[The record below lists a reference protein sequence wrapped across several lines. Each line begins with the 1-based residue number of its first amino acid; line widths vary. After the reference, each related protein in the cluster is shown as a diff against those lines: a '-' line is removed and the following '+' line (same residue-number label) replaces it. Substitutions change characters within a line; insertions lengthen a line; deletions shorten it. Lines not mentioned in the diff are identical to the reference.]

1 MEQVFKIFDELMGTT
16 KKSEKAAILIR
27 NQGNRLFTS
36 TLKWLLDPF
45 VLTGISSK
53 KLSKNVSYDTTPI
66 QTWEDMMVYF
76 ENHHT
81 GSDDDIRIV
90 QGFIESQPEEQR
102 EYYRA
107 LVAKSLKLGV
117 DAKSVNA
124 VYGKNFVPNFEI
136 QLAEKYFEKPEKVV
150 GEFTLTEKLDGYRL
164 ATLIHD
170 GKIEFFSRQGQLV
183 DGLIEIEA
191 DLSQLCKEKKI
202 CNAFFDG
209 ELVAINCEKLTSAK
223 NYKIVTTTAR
233 KKGIKTGLK
242 YMVFDTLRYEDFIE
256 QTCDTEYWK
265 RRALLEKVFADNK
278 FTHVCLLPVLYQ
290 GSDKEMITEYLNK
303 ARENSKEGIMVNLNE
318 GMYEFKRTYN
328 LLKVKVMQDADLRI
342 VDVYEGTGE
351 NKGKLGG
358 VIVEFIY
365 QDKHY
370 FCGCGSGFN
379 EKERVEYWEHPELI
393 VGKIATIS
401 YFEITKNDDDGYG
414 LRFAIWTH
422 RIRFDKNEISMH

>member
-1 MEQVFKIFDELMGTT
+1 MEQVFKIFEELMSTT

-27 NQGNRLFTS
+27 NQGIRLFIS

-66 QTWEDMMVYF
+66 QTWEDMMAYF

-90 QGFIESQPEEQR
+90 QGFIESQPEEQC

-107 LVAKSLKLGV
+107 LITKSLKLGV

-136 QLAEKYFEKPEKVV
+136 QLAEKYFNNPEKVV

-164 ATLIHD
+164 ATIIHD
-170 GKIEFFSRQGQLV
+170 DKIEFFSRQGQPV
-183 DGLIEIEA
+183 EGLIEVEA
-191 DLSQLCKEKKI
+191 DLSQFCKERKI
-202 CNAFFDG
+202 HNAFFDG
-209 ELVAINCEKLTSAK
+209 ELVAINCEELTSAE

-242 YMVFDTLRYEDFIE
+242 YMIFDTVKYEDFVE

-265 RRALLEKVFADNK
+265 RRALLERVFDDNK

-303 ARENSKEGIMVNLNE
+303 ARENSKEGIMINLNT

-358 VIVEFIY
+358 VVVEFIY
-365 QDKHY
+365 QDKY
-370 FCGCGSGFN
+370 YYCGCGSGFN

-401 YFEITKNDDDGYG
+401 YFEITKNDEDGYG
-414 LRFAIWTH
+414 LRFAVWTR
-422 RIRFDKNEISMH
+422 RIRFDKNEISMN

>member
-1 MEQVFKIFDELMGTT
+1 MEQVFKIFEELMGTT

-90 QGFIESQPEEQR
+90 QGFIEFQPEEQR

-107 LVAKSLKLGV
+107 LVTKSLKLGV

-124 VYGKNFVPNFEI
+124 VYGKGFVPNFEV

-170 GKIEFFSRQGQLV
+170 GKIEFFSRQGQPV
-183 DGLIEIEA
+183 EGLIEIEA

-209 ELVAINCEKLTSAK
+209 ELVAINCEELTSAE

-265 RRALLEKVFADNK
+265 RRALLEKVFENNK
-278 FTHVCLLPVLYQ
+278 LTHIHLLPVLYQ
-290 GSDKEMITEYLNK
+290 GSDKEMITEYLNR
-303 ARENSKEGIMVNLNE
+303 ARENSKEGIMINLND
-318 GMYEFKRTYN
+318 GLYEFKRTYN

-401 YFEITKNDDDGYG
+401 YFEITKNDEGGYG

-422 RIRFDKNEISMH
+422 RIRFDKTEISMH